1 MKRTIGYFVV
11 GLVAGAMVCLLIGCG
26 TISGLGQDLQQG
38 SAAARG
44 YMADETTAEY

>member
-1 MKRTIGYFVV
+1 MKRTIGYLIC
-11 GLVAGAMVCLLIGCG
+11 GMLAGAMVCLLVGCG

-44 YMADETTAEY
+44 YMADETAAEY